1 IREEEWDSVSPE
13 VLDAIYEKR
22 EEYRDAPRFAVRVQ
36 IARQQMVWL
45 QREKNRGSS
54 YIANKVGATKHE
66 VHNFRYHQRFLSLA
80 VLKRIAGLYVAEGGP
95 EVQVQQLDSQRSF
108 PGGGGSDVRR
118 LEEAVDDLTS
128 KLGTLAAL
136 FKEIDADSDDDKKA
150 IQDEEWHLVSP
161 EVLGAIHEKRE
172 EYRDAPRYAVRVKV
186 AQEQVAWLNREYPY
200 SYIAGKVRATKDQL
214 RHFKHGE
221 TFLPLAVLKRIADL
235 YARERGLKLPGQ
247 RPGAAASLAAVFFGG
262 DSGRAE

>member
-1 IREEEWDSVSPE
+1 MRGGSWRRPSIREEEWDSVSPE

-200 SYIAGKVRATKDQL
+200 SYIAGKVRA
-214 RHFKHGE
+214 
-221 TFLPLAVLKRIADL
+221 
-235 YARERGLKLPGQ
+235 
-247 RPGAAASLAAVFFGG
+247 GAAASLAAVFFGG